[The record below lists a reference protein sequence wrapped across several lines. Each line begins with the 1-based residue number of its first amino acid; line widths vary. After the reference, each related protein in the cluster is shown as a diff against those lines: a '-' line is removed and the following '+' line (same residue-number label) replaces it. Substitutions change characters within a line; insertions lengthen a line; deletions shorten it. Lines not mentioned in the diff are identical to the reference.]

1 MVIAFELE
9 ITFSAGQVSIFTPP
23 VLTKERLGFS
33 HLAPASSSF
42 SSFFLSTTGLKG
54 EIPHPSDLRLVSR
67 EKRER
72 RWGTKRER
80 ERERLARPILPDQC
94 KRKLRCPWCDARVFR
109 TGSRMI

>member
-80 ERERLARPILPDQC
+80 ERERLARQISPISV
-94 KRKLRCPWCDARVFR
+94 K
-109 TGSRMI
+109 GSCVVRGATREYFAQAVE